1 MEYTV
6 KLYRDSLESP
16 WGFRLQGGADLKS
29 TLSIQRVSDVATHRS
44 HLHSSQEGPGM
55 ISGKFN

>member
-29 TLSIQRVSDVATHRS
+29 TLTIQRVSAVTCAGD
-44 HLHSSQEGPGM
+44 
-55 ISGKFN
+55 